1 MSLPRN
7 TKRWCHSSRHTRH
20 CCSGR
25 CTCHEHRVLCRRRVV
40 CADSARRR
48 SHRCV
53 SFQRR
58 SFRLRVSH
66 IIMIPLASQHIA
78 MVIYCL
84 GSIGTSGVTRPKQ
97 NVAAMLITDDV
108 TALTTLTILLASPSE
123 PRECSSLASRLCPP
137 HKTRRDARRVAHWT
151 VTHWTV
157 TNRTVTHRTVTHRT
171 VTHQRNEKAKS
182 CSPLR
187 KFEFHFKTQH
197 MSFTE
202 SPLGVVA
209 DL

>member
-1 MSLPRN
+1 MSPPREK
-7 TKRWCHSSRHTRH
+7 KRWHHSSRHTRH
-20 CCSGR
+20 CCSVR
-25 CTCHEHRVLCRRRVV
+25 CTCHEHHVWCRRRVV

-58 SFRLRVSH
+58 SFRLSVSH

-108 TALTTLTILLASPSE
+108 TALTTLIVPFCSHLRLNLASAALSR
-123 PRECSSLASRLCPP
+123 PRSVLLIKHVLAL
-137 HKTRRDARRVAHWT
+137 TALA
-151 VTHWTV
+151 
-157 TNRTVTHRTVTHRT
+157 
-171 VTHQRNEKAKS
+171 
-182 CSPLR
+182 
-187 KFEFHFKTQH
+187 
-197 MSFTE
+197 M
-202 SPLGVVA
+202 
-209 DL
+209 